1 LDVKKVDNYIKVVDL
16 ELGIDAVV
24 RNGSISGKGSRK
36 YKDDIQNAVSG
47 YVIEEISKDM
57 NTVANYKDDN
67 STVTYSEYALTASS
81 FSSIWNGT
89 SEQLYNI
96 VSKSDL
102 DKWLQEPVRY
112 NKQLRNLSM
121 YWYGL
126 KGMIART
133 YELYKNIHSL
143 DSSLKIS
150 NPLKENKAESL
161 AKIVKFDKGI
171 NKKSLIRD
179 IIFQTVAE
187 GTCIGYIHGMA
198 SNRYIQLLNL
208 NYYIPKKIV
217 NGVWQVEVDLLKFA
231 TGYAESLREYP
242 IDYVFDAKDLNPK
255 SELLDQPD
263 EVQRAYKRLEMSRS
277 ITERNYLLNID
288 KTFVIKIM
296 SKQSER
302 LGRPAGTPSFAD
314 IIHKELIRDA
324 EIALIDRVINMMLVV
339 KMGEAGKE
347 GFKPDKDLRRE
358 LATEIRKALQNQ
370 TLKGLKTIGIPYWAE
385 IEALKT
391 DLSLFDKEKYENIDN
406 DIAVSLGISGLF
418 GGSIDSSYSG
428 GQLMTNLFVTNVY
441 SILEQIEENVFNYQY
456 NLLAPEATITIKRE
470 FNRNLVL
477 DEKTKIEI
485 IKGLVDKGGAV
496 KPLLDAIGIDFET
509 YIDQVK
515 YEKDELEINDVFEP
529 FQTSFTMSNDDEVG
543 RPRTDDSGNNDEG
556 NNTPRPSTE

>member
-1 LDVKKVDNYIKVVDL
+1 MDVKKVDNYIKVVDS
-16 ELGIDAVV
+16 ELGVDAVV

-36 YKDDIQNAVSG
+36 YKEEIQSAISG
-47 YVIEEISKDM
+47 YAIEEIKKDM

-67 STVTYSEYALTASS
+67 SAVTYSEYSLTAAS
-81 FSSIWNGT
+81 FSNLWNGM

-96 VSKSDL
+96 VSKTDL
-102 DKWLQEPVRY
+102 DKWLQEPIRY

-161 AKIVKFDKGI
+161 AKIAKFDKGI
-171 NKKSLIRD
+171 NRKSLIRD

-198 SNRYIQLLNL
+198 SNRYVQLLNL

-217 NGVWQVEVDLLKFA
+217 NGFWQVEVDLLKFT
-231 TGYAESLREYP
+231 TGYSESLKEYP
-242 IDYVFDAKDLNPK
+242 IDYVFNAKDLSPK

-263 EVQRAYKRLEMSRS
+263 EVQRAYNRLETTGS
-277 ITERNYLLNID
+277 ITERHYLLNID

-296 SKQSER
+296 SKQGER
-302 LGRPAGTPSFAD
+302 LGRPAGTPAFAD

-324 EIALIDRVINMMLVV
+324 EIALIDRVINMMLIV
-339 KMGEAGKE
+339 KMGEQGKE
-347 GFKPDKDLRRE
+347 GFKPNKELRRE
-358 LATEIRKALQNQ
+358 LATEVRKALQNQ

-385 IEALKT
+385 VEALKT
-391 DLSLFDKEKYENIDN
+391 DLSLFDKEKYENVDN
-406 DIAVSLGISGLF
+406 DISVALGISGLF
-418 GGSIDSSYSG
+418 GGSRDSSYSG
-428 GQLMTNLFVTNVY
+428 GQLMVNLFVTNVY

-485 IKGLVDKGGAV
+485 IKGLVDKGGAI
-496 KPLLDAIGIDFET
+496 KPLLDAIGVDFET

-515 YEKDELEINDVFEP
+515 YEKEEVEINEVFEP
-529 FQTSFTMSNDDEVG
+529 FQTSFTMSNEDGG
-543 RPRTDDSGNNDEG
+543 RPPTDDSGDNDES